1 MTKSIR
7 CTDLFPGCDFHA
19 EADTEDQLM
28 QKVAEHAATAHDLTE
43 ITDEVAA
50 KVKGCIRDDE

>member
-1 MTKSIR
+1 
-7 CTDLFPGCDFHA
+7 
-19 EADTEDQLM
+19 M
-28 QKVAEHAATAHDLTE
+28 QKVAEHAATAHNPTK